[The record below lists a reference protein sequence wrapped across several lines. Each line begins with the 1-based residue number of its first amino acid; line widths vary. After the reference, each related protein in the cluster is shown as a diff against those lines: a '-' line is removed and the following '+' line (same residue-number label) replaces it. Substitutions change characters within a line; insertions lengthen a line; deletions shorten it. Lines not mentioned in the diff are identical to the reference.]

1 MVKPFFLFLLAT
13 SKNALQV
20 VQKHLQAPCGVCFS
34 HKLFHLQLQQK
45 SDKTL
50 NKSSKGNKARVSSCY
65 HNPPPTH
72 HNISFHNKNTRQKQ
86 NANIH
91 FDARDLL
98 DRPNKDVAALFSIQL
113 EKQLF
118 KKKTFLLSN

>member
-1 MVKPFFLFLLAT
+1 MW
-13 SKNALQV
+13 
-20 VQKHLQAPCGVCFS
+20 CFS

-50 NKSSKGNKARVSSCY
+50 NKSSKGNKARF
-65 HNPPPTH
+65 PPVTIIHPP

-86 NANIH
+86 NADIH